1 MGAVYNKN
9 EIIGAFISIPKCA
22 STTILDM
29 FKLGENRDNHYDE
42 KTPQSIIFE
51 NHQRLK
57 VLENRYNLENK
68 YIFTFVRNPYDR
80 IESWYY
86 YHKSLALEPYK
97 SKSLNEW
104 IQQGCQ
110 THWRVQNRTNWVGEN
125 ISPLLQYNFIDGKT
139 KMNYIG
145 KIENFE
151 VDCRIIISQI
161 NQILEDN
168 NFTNRIEYEPVKSNT
183 SDRRNKE
190 TISDKN
196 KEIIYH
202 MFKKDFDYFEYAK

>member
-1 MGAVYNKN
+1 MK
-9 EIIGAFISIPKCA
+9 I
-22 STTILDM
+22 
-29 FKLGENRDNHYDE
+29 
-42 KTPQSIIFE
+42 
-51 NHQRLK
+51 
-57 VLENRYNLENK
+57 LENRYNLENK

-125 ISPLLQYNFIDGKT
+125 ISHLLQY
-139 KMNYIG
+139 
-145 KIENFE
+145 
-151 VDCRIIISQI
+151 
-161 NQILEDN
+161 

-183 SDRRNKE
+183 SNRTNKE
-190 TISDKN
+190 TISDK
-196 KEIIYH
+196 KKDIIYH